1 MDQAASPS
9 PSLTERER
17 LQRMLANFHD
27 TLIVLLIALRPLVWD
42 GDAASPANLVYLA
55 LILLALLITAA
66 EYAGGL
72 RVQVRWS
79 WTGILFA
86 AVVAI
91 LVPAAIRSPI
101 PADGAAFFWQ
111 LVLHLGLGAYL
122 LQIIPGRER
131 VAWSALVAGLGAE
144 AAIGWVQGLYVLPKM
159 AAGSALG
166 DAAVAAEG
174 IATSDLVERIQ
185 RGGWFGTFTLSNT
198 LAAWLL
204 LALIPM
210 VGAAWR
216 SRGVFAISLAFSIV
230 IAGSGLFL
238 ATRSKG
244 ALIAVAVAAGIWWLL
259 YQRHWWRW
267 LPVPVGIVAVGAMF
281 LIPGWSDG
289 VDASARV
296 RWGYWSGAVTLVREA
311 PLTGHGIGAFAQRS
325 SGVLPL
331 WAEPSR
337 LVHNEPLETAVVA
350 GIPASALLI
359 FLLLWIVWPRTS
371 DRAERLGND
380 AVKVPLM
387 APITLLF
394 ITGYLSLLGMIDG
407 NLGWW
412 PGGDSLVG
420 QGVWGLLVGAGLG
433 AMVISAGRI
442 PLPSGMWLRMALAAF
457 AVHSLIDFDLHS
469 FAVIGSLLVI
479 AILAGG
485 HRHERLV
492 SGGLSGGLSRGFG
505 LGLGRG
511 LGVVL
516 LVGVICLGVGWV
528 RWAHDALDLRNAQ
541 DLVRALRLTRDP
553 AHVDD
558 GFATLAAQLGVSEPS
573 AGDRRGRNEMIAQAV
588 ATGLNLSDTD
598 PTIAVQLISILPPSP
613 ERLAQLDALLPRVP
627 YHLPLARLRAQ
638 DHFAAGRWREAI
650 TEMQRGVSLAPAY
663 IPARQELEALLGQI
677 ADRDPSH
684 AAEWRSERDRAAAE
698 RATIEPIVD
707 YRNRGK

>member
-1 MDQAASPS
+1 MAQTASPSPS

-55 LILLALLITAA
+55 LILLALFITAA

-86 AVVAI
+86 AMVAI
-91 LVPAAIRSPI
+91 LVPAAMRAPI
-101 PADGAAFFWQ
+101 LADGAAFFWQ
-111 LVLHLGLGAYL
+111 LVLHLGLSAYL

-166 DAAVAAEG
+166 DTAVAAEG
-174 IATSDLVERIQ
+174 IAASDFVERIQ

-216 SRGVFAISLAFSIV
+216 CRGVFAISLAFSIV

-244 ALIAVAVAAGIWWLL
+244 ALIAVALAAGIWWLL

-311 PLTGHGIGAFAQRS
+311 PLMGHGIGAFAQRS

-350 GIPASALLI
+350 GIPAAVVLI
-359 FLLLWIVWPRTS
+359 FLLLLIMWPRSS
-371 DRAERLGND
+371 DRTERLGD
-380 AVKVPLM
+380 GAVKVPLL
-387 APITLLF
+387 APITLLI

-420 QGVWGLLVGAGLG
+420 QGMWGLLVGAGL
-433 AMVISAGRI
+433 AAVVIGAGRI
-442 PLPSGMWLRMALAAF
+442 PLPTGRWFRLALAAL

-469 FAVIGSLLVI
+469 FAVIGTLLVV

-485 HRHERLV
+485 QRYERLL
-492 SGGLSGGLSRGFG
+492 SLGLS
-505 LGLGRG
+505 RG

-516 LVGVICLGVGWV
+516 LVGVMCLGVGWV

-553 AHVDD
+553 VHVDD
-558 GFATLAAQLGVSEPS
+558 GFATLAAQLGVIEPP
-573 AGDRRGRNEMIAQAV
+573 AGDRRGRNDLIAQAV
-588 ATGLNLSDTD
+588 ATGLSLSDTD

-627 YHLPLARLRAQ
+627 YHLPVARLRAQ
-638 DHFAAGRWREAI
+638 DHLAAGRWRDAI

-684 AAEWRSERDRAAAE
+684 AAEWRSERDQAAAE

>member
-1 MDQAASPS
+1 
-9 PSLTERER
+9 
-17 LQRMLANFHD
+17 MLANFHD
-27 TLIVLLIALRPLVWD
+27 TLIVLLVALRPLVWD

-55 LILLALLITAA
+55 LILLALFITAA

-86 AVVAI
+86 ALVAI
-91 LVPAAIRSPI
+91 LVPAAMWAPI

-166 DAAVAAEG
+166 DTAVAAEG
-174 IATSDLVERIQ
+174 IAASDLVERIQ

-216 SRGVFAISLAFSIV
+216 GRGVFAISLG

-244 ALIAVAVAAGIWWLL
+244 ALVAVAVAAGIWWML

-267 LPVPVGIVAVGAMF
+267 LPVPVGIMVVGAMF

-350 GIPASALLI
+350 GIPAALVLI
-359 FLLLWIVWPRTS
+359 FLLLFLMWPRS
-371 DRAERLGND
+371 GDRAERLAD
-380 AVKVPLM
+380 AAVKVPLL
-387 APITLLF
+387 APITLIV

-433 AMVISAGRI
+433 AVVIGAGRI
-442 PLPSGMWLRMALAAF
+442 PLPSGMWLRLALAAL

-469 FAVIGSLLVI
+469 FAVIGTLLVVG
-479 AILAGG
+479 ILAGG
-485 HRHERLV
+485 QRHERLL
-492 SGGLSGGLSRGFG
+492 SGGLSGGLSPGF
-505 LGLGRG
+505 GRG

-528 RWAHDALDLRNAQ
+528 RWAHDAFDLRNAQ

-558 GFATLAAQLGVSEPS
+558 GFATLAAQLGVIEPP
-573 AGDRRGRNEMIAQAV
+573 AGDRRGRNEVIAQAV
-588 ATGLNLSDTD
+588 ATGLSLSVSD

-613 ERLAQLDALLPRVP
+613 ERLAQLDALLSRVP

-638 DHFAAGRWREAI
+638 DHLVAGRWREAI

-663 IPARQELEALLGQI
+663 LPARQELETLLGQI
-677 ADRDPSH
+677 ADRDPGH
-684 AAEWRSERDRAAAE
+684 AAEWRSERAQAAAE
-698 RATIEPIVD
+698 RAAFEPMVD
-707 YRNRGK
+707 YRNRSK